1 MIGRMSRVAL
11 ALLLIVLPTAVSAAD
26 RLRADG
32 IEIGF
37 SVRTP
42 EQIVAFYTGRGM
54 PVAAAQRLAAHC
66 MVTVGIE
73 NGRDDI
79 VWLEPARW
87 RYTDAQGKPIA
98 RLNRAYWNK
107 ELRRLKVPAANRATF
122 GWTQLPERRDLQPS
136 EPVGGNVLLDAA
148 GPVRIEAIFPLGA
161 ARKKALKL
169 PLPLLQ
175 CPTREKRS

>member
-1 MIGRMSRVAL
+1 MSRTAWL
-11 ALLLIVLPTAVSAAD
+11 LLLIAASTAVSAAE

-32 IEIGF
+32 LTIGV

-42 EQIVAFYTGRGM
+42 EQIIAFYTGRGM
-54 PVAAAQRLAAHC
+54 PLAAAERLAAHC
-66 MVTVGIE
+66 MVTIGID

-98 RLNRAYWNK
+98 RLSRAYWNK
-107 ELRRLKVPAANRATF
+107 EWQRLKVPAANRATF

-136 EPVGGNVLLDAA
+136 EPVGGNILLNAT
-148 GPVRIEAIFPLGA
+148 GPVRIEAVFALGA
-161 ARKKALKL
+161 ARKQELRL
-169 PLPLLQ
+169 PLPPLE
-175 CPTREKRS
+175 CPTREASP

>member
-1 MIGRMSRVAL
+1 MIGPMPRS
-11 ALLLIVLPTAVSAAD
+11 ALLVLLAFLSTAVAAAD
-26 RLRADG
+26 RLRVDG

-87 RYTDAQGKPIA
+87 RYTDAKGKSVA

-148 GPVRIEAIFPLGA
+148 GPVRIEAIFPLGT
-161 ARKKALKL
+161 AREKELKL
-169 PLPLLQ
+169 PLPPLE
-175 CPTREKRS
+175 CPARETRS